1 MNLGNNWKFIAILVV
16 VFVLFGINTIISEQ
30 QFKKIEMLQSQ
41 LNKTNTILSGIVQ
54 WSYQA
59 NNVLNSAIGN
69 TNNTK

>member
-1 MNLGNNWKFIAILVV
+1 MNLGNNWKFIAVLVV

-30 QFKKIEMLQSQ
+30 QFKKIEMLQAQ

-59 NNVLNSAIGN
+59 NNVLNSAISN

>member
-1 MNLGNNWKFIAILVV
+1 VNLGNNWKFIAILVV

-30 QFKKIEMLQSQ
+30 QFKKIETLQSQ
-41 LNKTNTILSGIVQ
+41 LNKTNSILSGIVQ

-69 TNNTK
+69 ANNIK